1 MCAVGKAGQQSS
13 ARIWGSSVKY
23 WWGMRRQ
30 ALQEGLG
37 SPASMCA
44 LLAVGQ
50 PPLWCWLGR
59 TCSPSCRWGGR
70 LATLSQETA
79 QCVRVGGW
87 PARHHVPWST
97 STATQAP
104 PCRSP
109 RRPTPTLPEHVA
121 SVGLVA
127 GDTREPSRESGGHG
141 GGLRPWQ
148 RVSVAQASK
157 CKRQTQGQVQKQ
169 GSVQCR
175 SSRSKNM
182 KAIRS
187 NLSCAVTAD
196 HRCSRGAT
204 REIFMLISGALV
216 GGAGELVWQCR
227 ASRRQKSPRALVGSV
242 LLTKP
247 ARALPRA
254 LNPSLH
260 CSLPNRRKAKNK
272 EKESNVRK

>member
-1 MCAVGKAGQQSS
+1 VGHAQASVAGGC
-13 ARIWGSSVKY
+13 RKPGIHV
-23 WWGMRRQ
+23 R
-30 ALQEGLG
+30 
-37 SPASMCA
+37 A

-87 PARHHVPWST
+87 PARRHVPWST

-109 RRPTPTLPEHVA
+109 RRPTPTPPEHVA
-121 SVGLVA
+121 SVGFVA
-127 GDTREPSRESGGHG
+127 GDTRGPSRESGGHG

-157 CKRQTQGQVQKQ
+157 NMQKADTGAGATRTMQKQ
-169 GSVQCR
+169 QEQKYERQSDATC
-175 SSRSKNM
+175 
-182 KAIRS
+182 
-187 NLSCAVTAD
+187 SCAVTAD

-242 LLTKP
+242 LLISPQEHSLERSTRRCIAVCQTGEKQKTKK
-247 ARALPRA
+247 R
-254 LNPSLH
+254 N
-260 CSLPNRRKAKNK
+260 
-272 EKESNVRK
+272 SNVRK